1 MKKKILLFT
10 FVSLLFLTACNN
22 QNTDIEKKSGTAENV
37 SSDTAEN
44 VSVDFLSEYEN
55 CRNKNYVNLDFSN
68 CSARLPELNTC
79 SSLNVTIAHGSGANN
94 EKLENF
100 KKYSEFFFGEYNS
113 SNALFSSSSKN
124 IVYNQNEDDG
134 KHAWYPKIDNYLE
147 QIQNGNIDINSFL
160 YRDTNNNKYLWW
172 LSSEASPHWMN
183 KGEAYSLIKTD
194 DTKVSSWIPSDMDN
208 KVASY
213 FNDGTHNDETY
224 RILDGNVS
232 IGEAVTYFE
241 KDYLSSFPYDFDSDF
256 SINVSTIDVYKIRDD
271 IYCYVFQFSTAWNNI
286 PFDRIGEVFSYQD
299 PSHQYTISGEALMIK
314 KNDIDAFVNLSFP
327 NISEIEKPIE
337 NICTL
342 ENAVDIMS
350 NTLTKGVK
358 FELQTIEFIYKG
370 NYSDDYETA
379 HLEPSWKF
387 VTRNPND
394 DLYYCVYVNAVN
406 NECSYMSYKPF

>member
-1 MKKKILLFT
+1 
-10 FVSLLFLTACNN
+10 
-22 QNTDIEKKSGTAENV
+22 
-37 SSDTAEN
+37 
-44 VSVDFLSEYEN
+44 
-55 CRNKNYVNLDFSN
+55 
-68 CSARLPELNTC
+68 
-79 SSLNVTIAHGSGANN
+79 
-94 EKLENF
+94 
-100 KKYSEFFFGEYNS
+100 
-113 SNALFSSSSKN
+113 
-124 IVYNQNEDDG
+124 
-134 KHAWYPKIDNYLE
+134 
-147 QIQNGNIDINSFL
+147 
-160 YRDTNNNKYLWW
+160 
-172 LSSEASPHWMN
+172 MN

-286 PFDRIGEVFSYQD
+286 PFDRRGEVFSYQD
-299 PSHQYTISGEALMIK
+299 PSHQYTVSGEALMIK
-314 KNDIDAFVNLSFP
+314 KNDIDAFVDLSFP
-327 NISEIEKPIE
+327 NISEIEEPIE

-370 NYSDDYETA
+370 NYSDDYTTA

-406 NECSYMSYKPF
+406 EECSYISYKPF

>member
-22 QNTDIEKKSGTAENV
+22 QNTDIEKE
-37 SSDTAEN
+37 SDTAEN

-256 SINVSTIDVYKIRDD
+256 SINVSTIDVYKIR
-271 IYCYVFQFSTAWNNI
+271 VF
-286 PFDRIGEVFSYQD
+286 Y
-299 PSHQYTISGEALMIK
+299 K
-314 KNDIDAFVNLSFP
+314 
-327 NISEIEKPIE
+327 
-337 NICTL
+337 IC
-342 ENAVDIMS
+342 S
-350 NTLTKGVK
+350 
-358 FELQTIEFIYKG
+358 
-370 NYSDDYETA
+370 
-379 HLEPSWKF
+379 
-387 VTRNPND
+387 
-394 DLYYCVYVNAVN
+394 
-406 NECSYMSYKPF
+406 